1 MVERSPVPWT
11 DQDMLARIGT
21 GLGDNQ
27 KEATSR
33 AHCLSLTFSGKRPRP
48 KFLQTLKPCK
58 NKAGKQ
64 NLNHITTA
72 NSRTIHNPPASSHK
86 QEH

>member
-1 MVERSPVPWT
+1 MAERSPVPWT

-33 AHCLSLTFSGKRPRP
+33 ALCLSLMIFLGKGPRP
-48 KFLQTLKPCK
+48 KFL
-58 NKAGKQ
+58 
-64 NLNHITTA
+64 
-72 NSRTIHNPPASSHK
+72 
-86 QEH
+86 